1 MAKKTINIGSAA
13 NDGTGDPLRTAF
25 SKANDNFGE
34 LYAVTGAGTGQNIA
48 ISGQSI
54 ISENTNGNIVLD
66 PNGTGKVV
74 IATAAFLR
82 FADKTA
88 QAIAFVDADGDVTF
102 DTKLTYT
109 PATNTAVIE
118 DINIK
123 AATISTVNSNQD
135 ITINPSGTGV
145 LNLATPTQATVGS
158 AGSATALPAQPTGYI
173 KLKISGASFI
183 VPYYAAS

>member
-1 MAKKTINIGSAA
+1 MAKQTINIGSAA

-34 LYAVTGAGTGQNIA
+34 LYAVTGAGSGQNIA

-123 AATISTVNSNQD
+123 AATISTANSNQD
-135 ITINPSGTGV
+135 ITISPSGTGV

-158 AGSATALPAQPTGYI
+158 AGRATALPAQPTGYI
-173 KLKISGASFI
+173 KIAISGT
-183 VPYYAAS
+183 P